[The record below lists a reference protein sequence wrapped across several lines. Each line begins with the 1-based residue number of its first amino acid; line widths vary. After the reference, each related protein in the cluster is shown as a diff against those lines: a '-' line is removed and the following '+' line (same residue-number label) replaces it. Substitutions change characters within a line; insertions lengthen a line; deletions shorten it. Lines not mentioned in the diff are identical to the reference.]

1 MEVKPEHQRHHI
13 QAQFMVWKCCVLAV
27 HLYTQMQHHIVNDW
41 KAADASQRQSYSCTS
56 LQIFQPVWSWTNHMR
71 FALTFRLR
79 LFTRAHTQHL
89 NFVLWVFRD
98 SVVSRIKSKH
108 LNHQGSDRIG
118 WCWKTFFFLQ
128 NLALCQGLFLLERWT
143 PCMKPCSSRNEF
155 DTGTP
160 SHLVADHN
168 QCLARTTFG
177 HWSLEHHAGP
187 AVPLSKHCTWR
198 GLRSAESDWE
208 ICDFK
213 IVYYR

>member
-1 MEVKPEHQRHHI
+1 MTEKQ
-13 QAQFMVWKCCVLAV
+13 
-27 HLYTQMQHHIVNDW
+27 QMPAKGKVTHARLCKFSSPFGVEPIT
-41 KAADASQRQSYSCTS
+41 C
-56 LQIFQPVWSWTNHMR
+56 
-71 FALTFRLR
+71 ALLWPSDYDCSH
-79 LFTRAHTQHL
+79 AHNTQHL